1 MEGNENLI
9 ERLRTLARMED
20 AEVAREELRDERPE
34 DLAEAF
40 QRLDVEEGL
49 AILRH
54 IEDDTAAYVLTELP
68 TNTARQ
74 YVRHLSDHVIAHYLD
89 VMPMDD
95 ALELREELGEERF
108 DALLEVI
115 PREDAD
121 EIRRLMAYPEDSVGR
136 MLTERFFEVV
146 PGMTMADVLADVRR
160 ASPDKYETVND
171 IYVLDDAR
179 HLLGV
184 FSLRRAIREDPKAT
198 AGELM
203 HTEIVVAEATEPA
216 EEAARRMAR
225 YGFYALP
232 VLDRRGRMV
241 GLFTGD
247 DAQAVL
253 REAETEDVLALGAV
267 SGDADAYLSLGP
279 VQLYMRRFP
288 WLLALFVAET
298 LTGLVMR
305 HYGQASGGLSLA
317 PLTFFIPLLIG
328 AGGNTGSQVT
338 TTITR
343 ALALG
348 EVGSRDWLLVMGREL
363 ATAAMIGASLGVL
376 GFGRAFLPSPFG
388 WNSGFSL
395 SLVVAVALPCIILWA
410 ATIGSVLP
418 IAAKRLG
425 IDPAVMSAPF
435 IATFVDATGLVIYF
449 EIALRILGHK

>member
-9 ERLRTLARMED
+9 ERLRTLARIED
-20 AEVAREELRDERPE
+20 AAVVREELRDERAE
-34 DLAEAF
+34 DIAEAF
-40 QRLDVEEGL
+40 QRLDVDEGL
-49 AILRH
+49 AILRL
-54 IEDDTAAYVLTELP
+54 IEDETAAYVLTELP
-68 TNTARQ
+68 TPTARQ
-74 YVRHLSDHVIAHYLD
+74 YVRHLSDHAIAHFLD

-115 PREDAD
+115 PRDDAD

-136 MLTERFFEVV
+136 MLTERFFEVEPDV
-146 PGMTMADVLADVRR
+146 SMAEVLADVRR
-160 ASPDKYETVND
+160 ASPGKYETVND
-171 IYVLDDAR
+171 IYVLDDGR

-184 FSLRRAIREDPKAT
+184 FSLRRAIREDPSST
-198 AGELM
+198 AASLM
-203 HTEIVVAEATEPA
+203 HTEVVVAEAAEPA

-279 VQLYMRRFP
+279 VQLYKRRFP

-305 HYGQASGGLSLA
+305 HYGQVSGGLALA

-363 ATAAMIGASLGVL
+363 TTAAMIGASLGVL
-376 GFGRAFLPSPFG
+376 GFGRAFLPAPFG
-388 WNSGFSL
+388 WNSGFDL

-410 ATIGSVLP
+410 ATVGSVLP

-435 IATFVDATGLVIYF
+435 IATFVDATGLIIYF